1 MKNLLLKYFKK
12 KEDDLLLPDS
22 CGQLSKSG
30 PFYSISATN
39 AKVKAVM
46 EDMNEDT
53 VGTTK
58 FYYEIFNNSIS
69 T

>member
-1 MKNLLLKYFKK
+1 MTYYYQILVVHFQKVA
-12 KEDDLLLPDS
+12 
-22 CGQLSKSG
+22 
-30 PFYSISATN
+30 PFYPISATN

-58 FYYEIFNNSIS
+58 FYYEIFHNSIS